1 MPPKNS
7 KEKEKPK
14 KEKGPGFFT
23 RMKMLLADERVPKVI
38 GLTLIFLGVL
48 LLGAFISYLFTWR
61 ADQNIPSSEHALN
74 KIGWGGARIAE
85 WFFNNGFGITSFVFI
100 PVLFLTGIRF
110 INPNI
115 PLPLRSVYKYSF
127 LALLWFPLT
136 FAFVFSSPTILFPWG
151 GSFGEYLNTKISF
164 YIGWI
169 GTLALIVFSM
179 MVFMV
184 VRFNLHF
191 GKPSMARLKNLAM
204 FKKLPD
210 IHLNEETDVMNW
222 EKQIVKENK
231 EALMKEGNVVERE
244 ITPAENEQ
252 KSDQP
257 AGVPEF
263 ELVETTPEP
272 AVVEADEAVNIPE
285 EDELEVDIVEPE
297 EEKLLAENLH
307 INYDPTL
314 DLPDYKYPTLDL
326 LKVYDDEKITID
338 QEEVNKNVSQIVET
352 LKNYDIDISKI
363 KATVGPTVTLYEIVP
378 AAGVRISKIRN
389 LGDDIALS
397 LSAFGIRIIAPIPG
411 KGTIGIE
418 VPNVKKQIV
427 SIRSLLASEKFQ
439 NSTFDLP
446 IALGRNISNEIIVE
460 DLAKMPHLLV
470 AGATGQGKSV
480 GLNAILMSLLYKR
493 HPSQLKFILVD
504 PKMVELSIFK
514 TIEKHFLA
522 RLPNSDEVIITDTKK
537 VVHTLNALCIEMDER
552 LNLLMKCNA
561 RNIKEYNAKFV
572 GRRLNPL
579 HGHKFL
585 PYLVLLI
592 DEFADLI
599 MTAGKEIETP
609 IARLAQKAR
618 AVGIHLIIATQRPS
632 VNIITGIIKAN
643 FPARI
648 AFRVTQRVDSGTII
662 DSPGADQLIGRGDML
677 LLNGSEL
684 TRIQCAF
691 VDTPE
696 VESVVSFIGGQQG
709 YPEAFQLPEYID
721 DKEEAAAGGLDPA
734 ERDEKFEEAARLIV
748 QTQQGSTSLL
758 QRRLNLGYNRAGRV
772 MDQLEMAGIV
782 GPGQGSKPRE
792 VLIKDPMELERFLA
806 GKPENIAT

>member
-1 MPPKNS
+1 MPAKNG
-7 KEKEKPK
+7 KEKAK
-14 KEKGPGFFT
+14 KERGPGFLARV
-23 RMKMLLADERVPKVI
+23 RMLISDERVPKII
-38 GLTLIFLGVL
+38 GLTLIFLSVL
-48 LLGAFISYLFTWR
+48 LLVSFISYLFSWK
-61 ADQNIPSSEHALN
+61 ADQYIPSSEQAAN
-74 KIGWGGARIAE
+74 KIGQLGALIAD
-85 WFFNNGFGITSFVFI
+85 WFFNNGFGITSFIFI
-100 PVLFLTGIRF
+100 PVMMLTGIRF
-110 INPNI
+110 INRSI
-115 PLPLRSVYKYSF
+115 HIPLRSLYKYSF
-127 LALLWFPLT
+127 LALLWLPLT
-136 FAFVFSSPTILFPWG
+136 LAFIFSSPDIVFPWG
-151 GSFGEYLNTKISF
+151 GAFGEYLCAQISF
-164 YIGWI
+164 FIGWF
-169 GTLALIVFSM
+169 GTLGVIVFSLL
-179 MVFMV
+179 VFLV
-184 VRFNLHF
+184 ARFNISFAKPFLPF
-191 GKPSMARLKNLAM
+191 IKPSFSFIRRKV
-204 FKKLPD
+204 PV
-210 IHLNEETDVMNW
+210 IRLNEETEVKAW
-222 EKQIVKENK
+222 EKQIVQENRQVSVTEDFVPVTGEGK
-231 EALMKEGNVVERE
+231 KKPEGNG
-244 ITPAENEQ
+244 I
-252 KSDQP
+252 
-257 AGVPEF
+257 PEF
-263 ELVETTPEP
+263 E
-272 AVVEADEAVNIPE
+272 
-285 EDELEVDIVEPE
+285 IVEPAASDSPDVQPEPDEELRVDIIETE
-297 EEKLLAENLH
+297 EETLLPENLH

-314 DLPDYKYPTLDL
+314 DLPDYQYPSLDL
-326 LKVYDDEKITID
+326 LKTYGDEKITID
-338 QEEVNKNVSQIVET
+338 QEEVNKNVNQIVET
-352 LKNYDIDISKI
+352 LKNYAIEISKI

-397 LSAFGIRIIAPIPG
+397 LSALGIRIIAPIPG

-439 NSTFDLP
+439 NSTHDLP

-480 GLNAILMSLLYKR
+480 GLNAILMSLLYKK
-493 HPSQLKFILVD
+493 HPSQIKFILVD

-522 RLPNSDEVIITDTKK
+522 RLPNADEVIITDTRK
-537 VVHTLNALCIEMDER
+537 VVHTLNALCMEMDER
-552 LNLLMKCNA
+552 LNLLNKCNA

-572 GRRLNPL
+572 ARRLNPL

-585 PYLVLLI
+585 PYLVLVI

-618 AVGIHLIIATQRPS
+618 AVGLHLIIATQRPS

-648 AFRVTQRVDSGTII
+648 AFKVTQKVDSGTII
-662 DSPGADQLIGRGDML
+662 DTPGAEQLIGRGDML
-677 LLNGSEL
+677 LLLGSEL
-684 TRIQCAF
+684 SRIQCAF

-696 VESVVSFIGGQQG
+696 VEAVVNFIAAQQG

-721 DKEEAAAGGLDPA
+721 DKEEAAAGALNPS
-734 ERDEKFEEAARLIV
+734 ERDEKFLEAARLIV

-782 GPGQGSKPRE
+782 GPGQGSKPRD
-792 VLIKDPMELERFLA
+792 VLIKDVMELERFLA
-806 GKPENIAT
+806 EKPEEKVAT

>member
-1 MPPKNS
+1 MPPKNG
-7 KEKEKPK
+7 KEKTK
-14 KEKGPGFFT
+14 KEKGPGFFA
-23 RMKMLLADERVPKVI
+23 RIKLLFTDERVPKVF
-38 GLTLIFLGVL
+38 GLTLIFISLL
-48 LLGAFISYLFTWR
+48 LLGSFISYLFTWR
-61 ADQNIPSSEHALN
+61 TDQYIPSSEHALN
-74 KIGWGGARIAE
+74 KIGWVGARIAE

-100 PVLFLTGIRF
+100 PVLLVTGIRF
-110 INPNI
+110 INPML

-136 FAFVFSSPTILFPWG
+136 LAFLFSSPSILFPWG
-151 GSFGEYLNTKISF
+151 GSFGEYLNAQITF
-164 YIGWI
+164 YIGWL
-169 GTLALIVFSM
+169 GTLAMIVFSLL
-179 MVFMV
+179 VFMV
-184 VRFNLHF
+184 VRFNISF
-191 GKPSMARLKNLAM
+191 GKPSLAM
-204 FKKLPD
+204 IKNMAMFRKLPD
-210 IHLNEETDVMNW
+210 IRLKEETDVMNW
-222 EKQIVKENK
+222 EKQIVKENI
-231 EALMKEGNVVERE
+231 EAFAKDGNTLERE
-244 ITPAENEQ
+244 IKPSDVAGK
-252 KSDQP
+252 KSAS
-257 AGVPEF
+257 AGIPEF
-263 ELVETTPEP
+263 EI
-272 AVVEADEAVNIPE
+272 VEASSDPE
-285 EDELEVDIVEPE
+285 IAAATEEEPEDEELKVDIMEPE
-297 EEKLLAENLH
+297 EEKLLSENLH

-314 DLPDYKYPTLDL
+314 DLPDYIYPTLEL
-326 LKVYDDEKITID
+326 LKVYGDEKITID
-338 QEEVNKNVSQIVET
+338 EEEVNKNVNQIVET
-352 LKNYDIDISKI
+352 LKNYAIEISKI

-397 LSAFGIRIIAPIPG
+397 LAALGIRIIAPIPG

-439 NSTFDLP
+439 NSQFDLP

-480 GLNAILMSLLYKR
+480 GLNAILMSLLYKK

-514 TIEKHFLA
+514 AIEKHFLA

-552 LNLLMKCNA
+552 FNLLTKCNA

-572 GRRLNPL
+572 ARRLNPL
-579 HGHKFL
+579 DGHKFL
-585 PYLVLLI
+585 PYLVLVI

-618 AVGIHLIIATQRPS
+618 AVGLHLIIATQRPS

-648 AFRVTQRVDSGTII
+648 AFKVTQKVDSGTII

-677 LLNGSEL
+677 LLLGSETIRL
-684 TRIQCAF
+684 QCAF

-696 VESVVSFIGGQQG
+696 VESVVNFIRDQQG

-721 DKEEAAAGGLDPA
+721 DKEEAAAGAMDPS
-734 ERDEKFEEAARLIV
+734 ERDDKFMEAARLIV

-806 GKPENIAT
+806 DKPEKIAT

>member
-1 MPPKNS
+1 MSSKNGR
-7 KEKEKPK
+7 EKSK
-14 KEKGPGFFT
+14 KEKSPGFFT
-23 RMKMLLADERVPKVI
+23 RLRMIVSDERVPKII
-38 GLTLIFLGVL
+38 GLTMIFFSVL
-48 LLGAFISYLFTWR
+48 LLVAFVSYLFTWK
-61 ADQNIPSSEHALN
+61 ADQFIPSSERAIN
-74 KIGWGGARIAE
+74 KIGQLGAVIAE
-85 WFFNNGFGITSFVFI
+85 WFFNKGFGITSFIFI
-100 PVLFLTGIRF
+100 PILLFTGIRLL
-110 INPNI
+110 NPSI
-115 PLPLRSVYKYSF
+115 PMPLRSLYKYCF

-136 FAFVFSSPTILFPWG
+136 VSFIFSSPRILFPWG
-151 GSFGEYLNTKISF
+151 GAFGEYLYSHISF
-164 YIGWI
+164 YIGWV
-169 GTLALIVFSM
+169 GTLALIVFSLLI
-179 MVFMV
+179 FLV
-184 VRFNLHF
+184 VKFNINF
-191 GKPSMARLKNLAM
+191 VKPSLTFVTKRVPALR
-204 FKKLPD
+204 
-210 IHLNEETDVMNW
+210 LNEETEVKAW
-222 EKQIVKENK
+222 EKQIVQENK
-231 EALMKEGNVVERE
+231 GLNVTEDFV
-244 ITPAENEQ
+244 PVANENNKVQ
-252 KSDQP
+252 AQP
-257 AGVPEF
+257 SNGIPEF
-263 ELVETTPEP
+263 E
-272 AVVEADEAVNIPE
+272 
-285 EDELEVDIVEPE
+285 IVEPSSVSDEKSAE
-297 EEKLLAENLH
+297 EERKAEELQVDISETEEETLLPENLN

-314 DLPDYKYPTLDL
+314 DLPDYKYPSLDL

-338 QEEVNKNVSQIVET
+338 QEEVQKNVEQIVET
-352 LKNYDIDISKI
+352 LKNYSIEIAKI

-378 AAGVRISKIRN
+378 AAGVRISKIKN

-397 LSAFGIRIIAPIPG
+397 LAALGIRIIAPMPG
-411 KGTIGIE
+411 RGTIGIE
-418 VPNVKKQIV
+418 VPNLKKQIV

-446 IALGRNISNEIIVE
+446 IALGRNISNEVIVE

-480 GLNAILMSLLYKR
+480 GLNAILMSLLYKK
-493 HPSQLKFILVD
+493 HPSQLKFVLVD

-522 RLPNSDEVIITDTKK
+522 RLPNSEEVIITDTKK
-537 VVHTLNALCIEMDER
+537 VVYTLNALCIEMDER
-552 LNLLMKCNA
+552 LALLNKCNA
-561 RNIKEYNAKFV
+561 RSIKEYNAKFV
-572 GRRLNPL
+572 ARRLNPL

-585 PYLVLLI
+585 PYLVLVI

-618 AVGIHLIIATQRPS
+618 AVGLHLIIATQRPS

-648 AFRVTQRVDSGTII
+648 AFKVTQKVDSGTII

-677 LLNGSEL
+677 LLLGSEL
-684 TRIQCAF
+684 TRLQCAF

-696 VESVVSFIGGQQG
+696 VEAVVNFISAQQG

-721 DKEEAAAGGLDPA
+721 DKEEAAAGALDPN

-782 GPGQGSKPRE
+782 GPAQGSKPRD
-792 VLIKDPMELERFLA
+792 VLIKDMMELERFLA
-806 GKPENIAT
+806 NKPDKIPA